1 MPETNFETGQ
11 SIDSAPAQQDFDSV
25 CICAPRIYDSCGA
38 KDCLSDLP
46 VFFTAE
52 SQAIVDTAA
61 SVKINKASVLT
72 STVEVD
78 SVAFHRGFFS
88 VDMVFYFS
96 VCVDVYNGTGGIPT
110 TLNGLAMYGKRVVL
124 YGSDGNVRSFSSDDS
139 GELDVLSLEHCNMK
153 APESLPKATVSITSP
168 MALSARL
175 TPVNIPTSLSFP
187 VPEGVSDYF
196 GSELVLPTNA
206 CVQVTL
212 GIFTIT
218 RLQRDVQLMIPSY
231 DFCVPRSECASR
243 TDDPCEAFSKI
254 EFPTDSFFPPNS
266 IEGGELSSA
275 MPERGCCG

>member
-1 MPETNFETGQ
+1 MPDTNLEAERNTAVTPEEP
-11 SIDSAPAQQDFDSV
+11 DYDAV
-25 CICAPRIYDSCGA
+25 CISAPRIYDSCGA

-46 VFFTAE
+46 VFFTE
-52 SQAIVDTAA
+52 ENQAVIDTAA

-96 VCVDVYNGTGGIPT
+96 VCVDVYTGTGGIPQ

-124 YGSDGNVRSFSSDDS
+124 YGSDGNVRSFSSEDS
-139 GELDVLSLEHCNMK
+139 GELDAAMLERCNSK
-153 APESLPKATVSITSP
+153 APESLRKATVSITSP

-175 TPVNIPTSLSFP
+175 SPLNLPASLPFP
-187 VPEGVSDYF
+187 VPEAVTDFF
-196 GSELVLPTNA
+196 GGELVLPTKANIL
-206 CVQVTL
+206 VTL

-218 RLQRDVQLMIPSY
+218 QLQRDVQLMIPSY
-231 DFCVPRSECASR
+231 DFCVPRNECAAR

-266 IEGGELSSA
+266 IDGSDLSGK
-275 MPERGCCG
+275 PLDWNCCN